1 MCDPKPGAR
10 CSADTAKELRDAERR
25 VAAARVDVERAPED
39 PAARRRLQQAE
50 EKLVVKSDAY
60 DSSPKGQRDLVDAIA
75 ASVDPDAADVDEL
88 RTRLYVGRATR
99 ISQKRALAR
108 SRGESVDA
116 EILESSKALSRLR
129 HPDGGFTRHP
139 DTGREETVG
148 FFVSPY
154 PDREQAIP
162 AQDLRPVDLLR
173 FAKANADLFAQ
184 EGHYLG
190 AWHDPETGVVSLDV
204 SVKTTSAEQARS
216 LAEQHHQV
224 AFYDAQTGGS
234 VEVSTTARDRI
245 ASLNEGKEER

>member
-25 VAAARVDVERAPED
+25 LAAARVDLERIPED
-39 PAARRRLQQAE
+39 PGAKRRLQQAE
-50 EKLVVKSDAY
+50 EKLEVKTAAY
-60 DSSPKGQRDLVDAIA
+60 DSSPQGQRDLVGAIA
-75 ASVDPDAADVDEL
+75 ASVDPDAPEVDAL
-88 RTRLYVGRATR
+88 RTRLYEGRATR

-116 EILESSKALSRLR
+116 QTLEVSKALNRLR
-129 HPDGGFTRHP
+129 HPDGGFTRHA
-139 DTGREETVG
+139 DTGREETIG

-154 PDREQAIP
+154 PEREQAIP
-162 AQDLRPVDLLR
+162 VQDLRPVHLLR

-190 AWHDPETGVVSLDV
+190 AWHDPETAIVSLDV
-204 SVKTTSAEQARS
+204 SVKATSAEQARS
-216 LAEQHHQV
+216 LAEQHQQV
-224 AFYDAQTGGS
+224 AFYDAQMGSS

-245 ASLNEGKEER
+245 AGINEGKEER